1 MTVFRNFNLPKI
13 QIFLA
18 SIDIALKL
26 PFVKEGISA
35 GFPSPA
41 DDFIDTA
48 IDLNYELIK
57 HPSSTFFG
65 KVRGNSMKDLG
76 IHDGDLLVID
86 KSLEPVT
93 GKVAVCYIDG
103 EFTVKSLKIEKES
116 IWLLPANAS
125 YKPILVTKENDFMIW
140 GIVTNVI
147 KSF

>member
-1 MTVFRNFNLPKI
+1 MTIFRNFNLPEIEIFPSSTKI
-13 QIFLA
+13 L
-18 SIDIALKL
+18 LEL
-26 PFVKEGISA
+26 HYVKEGISA

-48 IDLNYELIK
+48 IDLNHELIK

-76 IHDGDLLVID
+76 IHNGDLLVID
-86 KSLEPVT
+86 KSLEPAT

-103 EFTVKSLKIEKES
+103 EFTLKSLKIEKDN
-116 IWLLPANAS
+116 IWLLPANNS